1 MYGLCFHGKA
11 NVIMVAHNHN
21 ISKILNTPDF
31 LLPWEHK
38 IIRDA
43 FDKETIDSLLDALH
57 TIDWDNAPK
66 DNFEEGIQ
74 SKFISQQ
81 FVKNLSPSLAKD
93 VLQELNGW
101 ATHELL
107 LQHYDIDYSTGYE
120 ASLMFAYDGPDG
132 LNGKHNDTGPRKDT
146 ITLQYYLQIDDETRT
161 LHLDD
166 FDTRATSGDAVIFK
180 STPQSMHSF
189 KAGKGHRFSLRLRIG
204 TNILNPKVIQNKSDS
219 KVGVLIDCK
228 DMESNSLH
236 ELLEVNLGAVTYRNL
251 IQNGFTN
258 IVTFREREDYESARD
273 LLKEHG
279 VERIL
284 MVFAG
289 ATVDETTLSRVYAAE
304 HITAP
309 IDNDTVLRQFVVFDT
324 NDSDFDIVGNYLGN
338 VKDKI
343 THADMMELG
352 IAVLHPDDE
361 SIDFLGEISEY
372 MIPNGLD
379 DDMSDYDK
387 ELARIIKQ
395 RVGKIQYGK
404 V

>member
-1 MYGLCFHGKA
+1 
-11 NVIMVAHNHN
+11 MVAHNHN

-204 TNILNPKVIQNKSDS
+204 TNILNPKVIQNKSNS

-289 ATVDETTLSRVYAAE
+289 ATVDETTLARVYAAE

>member
-1 MYGLCFHGKA
+1 MYGLFFLGKA

-21 ISKILNTPDF
+21 ISKILNTSTF

-38 IIRDA
+38 IIRNA
-43 FDKETIDSLLDALH
+43 FDKETVDSLLEVLH
-57 TIDWDNAPK
+57 TVDWNNVSK
-66 DNFEEGIQ
+66 DRFAEGIQ
-74 SKFISQQ
+74 AKFISQD
-81 FVKNLSPSLAKD
+81 FVELLPPSLAKD

-107 LQHYDIDYSTGYE
+107 LQHYNIDYSTGYE
-120 ASLMFAYDGPDG
+120 ASLVFDWCQP
-132 LNGKHNDTGPRKDT
+132 NGSNDKHNDTGPRKDT
-146 ITLQYYLQIDDETRT
+146 LTLQYYLQIDDETRT

-180 STPQSMHSF
+180 STPQAMHSF
-189 KAGKGHRFSLRLRIG
+189 KAGKGNRFSLRLRIG
-204 TNILNPKVIQNKSDS
+204 TNILNPKIIQNKSNS

-289 ATVDETTLSRVYAAE
+289 ATVDETTLARVYAAE

-309 IDNDTVLRQFVVFDT
+309 IDNDEVLRQFVVFDT
-324 NDSDFDIVGNYLGN
+324 SDSDFDIVGDYLGN

-343 THADMMELG
+343 THADMMDLG
-352 IAVLHPDDE
+352 IALLHPDDE

-372 MIPNGLD
+372 MIPSTALEHKL
-379 DDMSDYDK
+379 SEYDK
-387 ELARIIKQ
+387 ELASIIKE
-395 RVGKIQYGK
+395 RVKEIKY

>member
-38 IIRDA
+38 IIRNA

-120 ASLMFAYDGPDG
+120 ASLMFAYDGPDA

>member
-38 IIRDA
+38 IIRNA

>member
-1 MYGLCFHGKA
+1 
-11 NVIMVAHNHN
+11 MVAHNHN

-38 IIRDA
+38 IIRNA

>member
-1 MYGLCFHGKA
+1 
-11 NVIMVAHNHN
+11 MVAHNHN
-21 ISKILNTPDF
+21 ISKILDTPTF

-38 IIRDA
+38 IIRNA
-43 FDKETIDSLLDALH
+43 FDKETVNSLLEVLH
-57 TIDWDNAPK
+57 TIDWNNAPK
-66 DNFEEGIQ
+66 DNFEAGIQ

-81 FVKNLSPSLAKD
+81 FVKNLPPSLAKD

-120 ASLMFAYDGPDG
+120 ASLMFAYDGPEG

-146 ITLQYYLQIDDETRT
+146 LTLQYYLQIDDETRT
-161 LHLDD
+161 LHLDN

-180 STPQSMHSF
+180 SQPHTMHSF
-189 KAGKGHRFSLRLRIG
+189 NAGKGNRLSLRFRIG
-204 TNILNPKVIQNKSDS
+204 TNILNPSIIQNKDNS

-251 IQNGFTN
+251 VQNGFSN
-258 IVTFREREDYESARD
+258 IVVFREREDYESARD

-289 ATVDETTLSRVYAAE
+289 ATVDNTTLAQVYAAK

-324 NDSDFDIVGNYLGN
+324 NDSDFDIVGDYLGN

-343 THADMMELG
+343 THADMMDLG
-352 IAVLHPDDE
+352 IAVLHPDDD

-372 MIPNGLD
+372 MIPDGLD

-387 ELARIIKQ
+387 ELAEIIKQ
-395 RVGKIQYGK
+395 RVGKIQYEQN

>member
-1 MYGLCFHGKA
+1 
-11 NVIMVAHNHN
+11 MVAHNHN
-21 ISKILNTPDF
+21 ISKILDTPNF

-38 IIRDA
+38 IIWKA
-43 FDKETIDSLLDALH
+43 FDKETVNSLLEVLH

-66 DNFEEGIQ
+66 DNFEAGIQ
-74 SKFISQQ
+74 AKFISQQ
-81 FVKNLSPSLAKD
+81 FVKNLPPSLAKD

-107 LQHYDIDYSTGYE
+107 LQHYNIDYSTGYE

-132 LNGKHNDTGPRKDT
+132 LNEDHNDTGPRKDT
-146 ITLQYYLQIDDETRT
+146 LTLQYYLQIDDETRT
-161 LHLDD
+161 LHLDN

-180 STPQSMHSF
+180 STPYTMHSF
-189 KAGKGHRFSLRLRIG
+189 KAGKGYRFSLRLRIG

-219 KVGVLIDCK
+219 KIGVLIDCK

-236 ELLEVNLGAVTYRNL
+236 ELLEVNLSAVTYRNL
-251 IQNGFTN
+251 IKNGFSN
-258 IVTFREREDYESARD
+258 IVIFREREDFESARD

-289 ATVDETTLSRVYAAE
+289 ATVDNTTLDQVYAAK
-304 HITAP
+304 HITAS
-309 IDNDTVLRQFVVFDT
+309 IADDTVLRQFVVFDT
-324 NDSDFDIVGNYLGN
+324 NDSDFDIVGDYLGN

-343 THADMMELG
+343 THADMMDLG

-361 SIDFLGEISEY
+361 SVDFLGEISQY
-372 MIPNGLD
+372 MIPDGLD

-387 ELARIIKQ
+387 ELAEIIKQ
-395 RVGKIQYGK
+395 RVGEIEYGK